1 MTAALAT
8 LSIDLI
14 AKVATLQ
21 QNLDQATRMHEKHAA
36 QVEARWAKLKATT
49 ASVAGVFGGT
59 AVVSQITAFVDQTAT
74 AAVSIERLAKL
85 SGTSSDTFQRMAYG
99 AKTAGI
105 EQDKLAGILKD
116 VQDKVGDFLQTGAG
130 PMADFFEKIA
140 PRVGVTAKQFRN
152 LGGAEALQL
161 YVNSLQKANISQ
173 NEMTFYMEA
182 IASDSALLLPL
193 LRDNGTEFRRLGDE
207 AARAGKVMSD
217 EGIKAAKEYRANIDR
232 LSASVQGFGQ
242 SIALAALPTLNEMI
256 DRLSGVNAIGK
267 DGSFMAGIMVPFE
280 ALTVLGAN
288 VVYVFKQIAVEA
300 GAIAAQGA
308 ALARGDFA
316 GFKEIREA
324 VVRDAAA
331 ARQEIDKR
339 SEQLLGR
346 RAGADAVFPAGVYD
360 ARDARARPA
369 TANAPLSRLPDTG
382 KGKAPIRGEP
392 IQSAF
397 AGKLQESLSRERLT
411 EFGWVIPTEEAMG
424 KFNGQME
431 RLNSLIQATPSAQL
445 ETLRSDMQLLA
456 EAYEQG
462 RLGAVGST
470 EAIEKFS
477 EAVKAR
483 MGEIPQE
490 VQPVLDGM
498 TVFFEEF
505 QRNIQDSLGTT
516 IKATLKGD
524 FDSISKLWGNMLL
537 DMAAQ
542 AIAADVGEYLFPKGK
557 GVGGSILGTIASLF
571 GFAKGGA
578 FLNGAPVPVKAFA
591 SGTVVGA
598 PTYFPMRGGSMGLMG
613 EAGPEAIMPLKRG
626 KDGRLG
632 IASSGG
638 AQPVTYNTYNVQAG
652 VTRNELV
659 TALQLMQQQIEG
671 RVGMMLRQKGVV

>member
-49 ASVAGVFGGT
+49 ASVAGAFGGA

-105 EQDKLAGILKD
+105 EQDKLADILKD

-193 LRDNGTEFRRLGDE
+193 LRNNGVEMRRLGDE
-207 AARAGKVMSD
+207 AERVGKVMS
-217 EGIKAAKEYRANIDR
+217 EESIKSAKEYRAVMDGMG
-232 LSASVQGFGQ
+232 ASVESLGQRLALLAIPAVTKTARAFDEWVASIQNADGALEKLKKVFGPDF
-242 SIALAALPTLNEMI
+242 SPTAALKRSYEANFGPLFQRDPEAELASLLEAQRSARSDNRERYDPQI
-256 DRLSGVNAIGK
+256 RRLQAEVEQRRADALRQFRVSEK
-267 DGSFMAGIMVPFE
+267 DTSPA
-280 ALTVLGAN
+280 
-288 VVYVFKQIAVEA
+288 
-300 GAIAAQGA
+300 AAQT
-308 ALARGDFA
+308 RFSD
-316 GFKEIREA
+316 
-324 VVRDAAA
+324 
-331 ARQEIDKR
+331 
-339 SEQLLGR
+339 
-346 RAGADAVFPAGVYD
+346 
-360 ARDARARPA
+360 
-369 TANAPLSRLPDTG
+369 LPPT
-382 KGKAPIRGEP
+382 KKAIKVPIRGEP

-557 GVGGSILGTIASLF
+557 GVGGSILGTIASFF
-571 GFAKGGA
+571 GFANGGA

-632 IASSGG
+632 VASAGG